1 MSKNL
6 EKEYRAL
13 TEKDIPDLWNRI
25 ESELTPRTA
34 TSNGSTSSEIE
45 AETALNAETMPQ
57 KNKSILFLY
66 KYRSVLAAAICVIII
81 LPAIMFGVGA
91 LNGNTNTK
99 SSAATAELIKESAME
114 ETAVEESVAVEED
127 AISEE
132 AVVEESAP
140 AAADEALEAESAP
153 AAADEALEAET
164 ADSAPATGT
173 VTEEMRSTAAEKN
186 ELNSKKSMSSAVI
199 LDQIQ
204 IQVLQAEAS
213 EEALKET
220 SKDTST
226 DASKETSKDTSKDTL
241 TDTSE
246 RDESGTLY
254 MVKIVEDSTGTLKVE
269 SEVVLFVPA
278 HVSTAILS
286 QNENYKV
293 QVQYDEQAEHP
304 YTLIQILVDEK

>member
-34 TSNGSTSSEIE
+34 TSNDSTSSEIE

-226 DASKETSKDTSKDTL
+226 DASKETSKDTL

>member
-1 MSKNL
+1 M
-6 EKEYRAL
+6 
-13 TEKDIPDLWNRI
+13 
-25 ESELTPRTA
+25 
-34 TSNGSTSSEIE
+34 E
-45 AETALNAETMPQ
+45 AET
-57 KNKSILFLY
+57 
-66 KYRSVLAAAICVIII
+66 V
-81 LPAIMFGVGA
+81 
-91 LNGNTNTK
+91 
-99 SSAATAELIKESAME
+99 
-114 ETAVEESVAVEED
+114 
-127 AISEE
+127 
-132 AVVEESAP
+132 
-140 AAADEALEAESAP
+140 
-153 AAADEALEAET
+153 
-164 ADSAPATGT
+164 DSAPTTGT

-186 ELNSKKSMSSAVI
+186 ELNSQKSMSSAVI

-213 EEALKET
+213 EEALKE
-220 SKDTST
+220 TST

>member
-186 ELNSKKSMSSAVI
+186 ELNSQKSMSSAVI

-213 EEALKET
+213 EEALKE
-220 SKDTST
+220 TST

>member
-186 ELNSKKSMSSAVI
+186 ELNSQKSMSSAVI

-226 DASKETSKDTSKDTL
+226 DASKETSKDTL

>member
-13 TEKDIPDLWNRI
+13 TDKDIPDLWNRI

-226 DASKETSKDTSKDTL
+226 DASKETSKDTL

>member
-1 MSKNL
+1 M
-6 EKEYRAL
+6 
-13 TEKDIPDLWNRI
+13 
-25 ESELTPRTA
+25 
-34 TSNGSTSSEIE
+34 
-45 AETALNAETMPQ
+45 
-57 KNKSILFLY
+57 
-66 KYRSVLAAAICVIII
+66 
-81 LPAIMFGVGA
+81 
-91 LNGNTNTK
+91 
-99 SSAATAELIKESAME
+99 
-114 ETAVEESVAVEED
+114 
-127 AISEE
+127 
-132 AVVEESAP
+132 
-140 AAADEALEAESAP
+140 
-153 AAADEALEAET
+153 EAET

-226 DASKETSKDTSKDTL
+226 DASKETSKDTL